1 MSIIEL
7 LYCENQ
13 DVSASDLSFISEIKS
28 PRLFVYPKNNRAV
41 IFYKDELSQLCVRGY
56 SRYYKDKNGWFV
68 VEMPYDIK
76 DDEALEIAQRIYGRR
91 TIRLDNNLP
100 ISKRFHL
107 LHNRVGSVVTHYG
120 LAEIKHVPRT
130 DKAKIYIGHGKG
142 IVLAN
147 NRWGNGVELTNEN

>member
-7 LYCENQ
+7 LYCGNQ
-13 DVSASDLSFISEIKS
+13 DVSASDPSFMSVIKS
-28 PRLFVYPKNNRAV
+28 PRVFVYPNGKHTV

-56 SRYYKDKNGWFV
+56 SWNYKDKNGWFV
-68 VEMPYDIK
+68 VKMPYDIQ

-91 TIRLDNNLP
+91 TIRLNNNLP

-107 LHNRVGSVVTHYG
+107 LHNRSGGVVTHYG
-120 LAEIKHVPRT
+120 LAEIKRVPRT
-130 DKAKIYIGHGKG
+130 DEAKILIKHGKA

-147 NRWGNGVELTNEN
+147 NKWGNGVELTDEN